1 MPSLPRAALA
11 RLTECMIDRMDE
23 IDGDPDFELH
33 GDELDGSMGE
43 DDFHSQNSSWLG
55 YPGDPDDAEDSFD
68 QENAHD

>member
-1 MPSLPRAALA
+1 
-11 RLTECMIDRMDE
+11 MDE